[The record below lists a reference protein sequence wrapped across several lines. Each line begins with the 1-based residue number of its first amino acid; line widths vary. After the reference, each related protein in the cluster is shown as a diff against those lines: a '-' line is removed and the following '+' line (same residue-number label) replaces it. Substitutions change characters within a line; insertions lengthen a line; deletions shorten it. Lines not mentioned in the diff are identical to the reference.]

1 MDYDAMWGTIIIK
14 TLSLSEKN
22 KNKEQQRMNL
32 QQNHILKETN
42 VHPKNKCKCILT
54 IYYFFILK
62 FQYKYVIQIFF
73 WTT

>member
-32 QQNHILKETN
+32 QQNHILKETER
-42 VHPKNKCKCILT
+42 T
-54 IYYFFILK
+54 S
-62 FQYKYVIQIFF
+62 
-73 WTT
+73 